1 MSENGE
7 IYTASKNFT
16 LPPALTALTNFNSAY
31 THNTAPVTIGC
42 RAATRWSTR
51 GAGCLRRARVA
62 SLDLHRQPFLLLL
75 GLHVPVLHLSLQ
87 ANLVL
92 VEV

>member
-1 MSENGE
+1 MLFGTLLTRLAQV
-7 IYTASKNFT
+7 IADTYTR
-16 LPPALTALTNFNSAY
+16 
-31 THNTAPVTIGC
+31 NTAPVTIGC

-75 GLHVPVLHLSLQ
+75 GLHVPLLHLLLQ
-87 ANLVL
+87 AILVL